1 MESKRFLLSTIGE
14 LEASAFE
21 ELKKLLIGDYI
32 TFAMVK
38 PKNVKKSHLA
48 EKLYD
53 YFEMLE
59 VKTGTSFDKEL
70 GIYMNN
76 LKYIVEPHIAKAPSA
91 KKGDPQPITIPR
103 ARKYFE
109 KAVQIKNNK
118 KPAFSQIMD
127 YSRIMLCL
135 YAATIK
141 SKEYTITNFDYSLDC
156 LNPKQLMKSMRKEE
170 ISVLIPPSKKPRFN
184 TEELYNNDSCTLI
197 MTAIMLCT
205 IVNRKLERDDD
216 HE

>member
-14 LEASAFE
+14 LETPAFE

-32 TFAMVK
+32 TFATVK
-38 PKNVKKSHLA
+38 PKNVKKSHMA

-70 GIYMNN
+70 RIYMNN
-76 LKYIVEPHIAKAPSA
+76 LNDIVEPHIAKAPSA
-91 KKGDPQPITIPR
+91 KKGDTQPITVPR
-103 ARKYFE
+103 ARKYYD
-109 KAVQIKNNK
+109 KAVQIKNK
-118 KPAFSQIMD
+118 KELTVSQVMD

-135 YAATIK
+135 YIAIIK

-156 LNPKQLMKSMRKEE
+156 LYPKLILRCMKQEE
-170 ISVLIPPSKKPRFN
+170 TSGLIPSSKKPRFN

-197 MTAIMLCT
+197 MTAVMLYA
-205 IVNRKLERDDD
+205 IVNRKVERDDD